1 MYTLILKEISF
12 EREFQDSQLE
22 FQKRSSL
29 LNSKHDEMNVVVKNK
44 QHIELCKLQNIIVI
58 DMKNH
63 LIDSYISNGFS
74 QPLHL

>member
-22 FQKRSSL
+22 FQKRSSV

-58 DMKNH
+58 DMKN
-63 LIDSYISNGFS
+63 NFN
-74 QPLHL
+74 

>member
-22 FQKRSSL
+22 FQKRSSV